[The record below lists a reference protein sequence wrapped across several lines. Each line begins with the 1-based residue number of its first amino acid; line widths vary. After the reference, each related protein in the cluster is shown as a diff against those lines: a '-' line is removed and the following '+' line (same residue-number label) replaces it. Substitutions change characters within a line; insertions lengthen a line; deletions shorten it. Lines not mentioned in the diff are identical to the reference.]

1 MGGFYEWMDRRM
13 SGLAE
18 FLAHSKDSV
27 MLAIIFVVIRA
38 VMTSQ
43 ISVQFL
49 KDLPFWLSAIGS
61 VWDSHHI
68 LVQCSYT
75 G

>member
-18 FLAHSKDSV
+18 FLAHSKYSV

-49 KDLPFWLSAIGS
+49 KDLPF
-61 VWDSHHI
+61 
-68 LVQCSYT
+68 
-75 G
+75 